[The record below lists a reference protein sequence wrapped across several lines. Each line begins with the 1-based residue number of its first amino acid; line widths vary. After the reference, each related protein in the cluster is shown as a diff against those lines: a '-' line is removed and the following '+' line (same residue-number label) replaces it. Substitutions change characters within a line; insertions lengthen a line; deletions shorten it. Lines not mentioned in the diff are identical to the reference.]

1 MSFATP
7 AILAGLVAIPLLILW
22 YLRRQRGRAQDRAAF
37 VLPALAPSVAPDTP
51 RWRRHLPMIAF
62 AAALTVLIV
71 ALAGP
76 QATRAVPIRN
86 ASIML
91 LADNSSSMAATDVS
105 PSRLVAAERAAQR
118 FLATVPEGVAV
129 GVIVFNQNT
138 TVLSPPTTD
147 RDAVARA
154 LTGWHADGRTAIGD
168 AIKAGLKQLT
178 RTPKATRP
186 PAAMVLLS
194 DGTSTNGA
202 DPIAAAR
209 QAKAQGI
216 RIDTVALGT
225 ANGTIKVPGGKGR
238 TVTKRVPPDP
248 QGLSRIATA
257 SGGQGYAVKD
267 ASQLSSLYEQLGSKL
282 SHRTEKRK
290 IADEFAG
297 GALVLVLLGGGM
309 SLRWFGRL
317 I

>member
-7 AILAGLVAIPLLILW
+7 VALAGLIAIPLLIVW
-22 YLRRQRGRAQDRAAF
+22 YVRRQRGRARDRAAF
-37 VLPALAPSVAPDTP
+37 VLPALAPSVAPDLP
-51 RWRRHLPMIAF
+51 RWRRHLPMLAF
-62 AAALTVLIV
+62 AVALAVLIV

-105 PSRLVAAERAAQR
+105 PTRLVAAERAAQS
-118 FLATVPEGVAV
+118 FLATVPKDVAV
-129 GVIVFNQNT
+129 GVIVFNQNP

-147 RDAVARA
+147 HAAALRA

-168 AIKAGLKQLT
+168 AIQSGLKQLT
-178 RTPKATRP
+178 KTPKASRP
-186 PAAMVLLS
+186 PAAMVVLS

-202 DPIAAAR
+202 DPIAAAK
-209 QAKAQGI
+209 QAAAQKI
-216 RIDTVALGT
+216 RIYTVALGT
-225 ANGTIKVPGGKGR
+225 ANGTIKVPAGKGQRSPRRCRLTRRGCRRSLARPAARDTPSR
-238 TVTKRVPPDP
+238 TR
-248 QGLSRIATA
+248 ATCPR
-257 SGGQGYAVKD
+257 ST
-267 ASQLSSLYEQLGSKL
+267 SSSAQS
-282 SHRTEKRK
+282 SATSWRSARSPTS
-290 IADEFAG
+290 FAG
-297 GALVLVLLGGGM
+297 GALILMLIGSGM